1 MRHQLS
7 SAILASLFCLA
18 ATAADNTSASAAR
31 AFCDSGK
38 LARGAEIAV
47 FRGCLGCHTVDSKRI
62 GPSYQE
68 IAKKYP
74 HTPEVVA
81 QLARKI
87 KEGGKGN
94 WGELSMPANAVS
106 EQEAQTLAEWV
117 LSLDEPPARY
127 SSNAQ

>member
-1 MRHQLS
+1 MIYRLLMMGLVLS
-7 SAILASLFCLA
+7 WGAVQ
-18 ATAADNTSASAAR
+18 AADNSASAAR

-38 LARGAEIAV
+38 LAKGAEIAV

-74 HTPEVVA
+74 HTPDVVA
-81 QLARKI
+81 QLAKKI
-87 KEGGKGN
+87 RDGGKGN
-94 WGELSMPANAVS
+94 WGELSMPANPVS
-106 EQEAQTLAEWV
+106 EAEAQTLAEWV

-127 SSNAQ
+127 SSNP

>member
-1 MRHQLS
+1 MRYLS
-7 SAILASLFCLA
+7 LITAFTLASSL
-18 ATAADNTSASAAR
+18 ATAPALAGDAAR

-38 LARGAEIAV
+38 LAKGAEIAV

-74 HTPEVVA
+74 HNPEIIA

-87 KEGGKGN
+87 RDGGKGN
-94 WGELSMPANAVS
+94 WGDLAMPANPVS
-106 EQEAQTLAEWV
+106 EQEAATLAEWV

-127 SSNAQ
+127 SSSQ